1 MAELKNPVLCIT
13 AGKNSSSLNQPAA
26 FASVTPVKSLVKS
39 PKLFA
44 TVNKSKTVIG
54 SPRVFVSVTEGSPV
68 FSLSCDTRN
77 AVIKDFAINGDV
89 LLANVENAVLM
100 ADSCRNLTAACEI
113 YADSSITFTRPGE
126 AVPFNMQADSKC
138 RVLKS
143 YKIYADSTVRS
154 RREAEPVDFDMQ
166 FDSLLIIRQGFSI
179 KGDGIRNVQRP
190 FSLFFDSCL
199 KMPYD
204 TTFIPANT
212 DEPSSP
218 FIIPPQKAEY
228 GMVSMKISLN
238 ELTLSDS
245 FEMETTYPVNVLDAI
260 SGMIFDYR
268 YSYVIGETDQ
278 QDMTITAS
286 GMYDVDRILYMPMKY
301 SEGSIKHKAGY
312 HAKKIAGALGKKLNI
327 AIDDFTHSSTWVG
340 NGQTYESI
348 ISSLFGWT
356 SEIPHRQINV
366 FLRAADNSLNIIQRG
381 HEAKITDISNTHH
394 TRPHF
399 HRELV
404 RTMWSGRSA
413 NGGGIAVVNNINIE
427 PMPFS
432 GTISFGDSSC
442 SYVSGYLV
450 SETSNGNKSTYSYV
464 GGSETGMYLSKKNIT
479 HSDGGHTDITYSYNI
494 GASGVKILG
503 EEREITYDK
512 KGKVQSQRLTVHAP
526 LGNGF
531 YGTSV
536 YVDGEYQGSSIS
548 TGSPSGVAS
557 RYMRN
562 EESITLGGARYSSSN
577 DSDDGNSFIEEANFP
592 VEESEILKGLTREL
606 KWLNRRIKETVTV
619 DIYNYDHV
627 LDFFEK
633 IRLFGYDYFLVSNE
647 ISQTTRELKQSI
659 AIVRWY

>member
-1 MAELKNPVLCIT
+1 MAELKNPVPCIT

-100 ADSCRNLTAACEI
+100 ADSCRKLTAVCE
-113 YADSSITFTRPGE
+113 
-126 AVPFNMQADSKC
+126 
-138 RVLKS
+138 
-143 YKIYADSTVRS
+143 IYADSTVRS
-154 RREAEPVDFDMQ
+154 RREAEPIDFDMQ

-204 TTFIPANT
+204 TTFIPAHT

-218 FIIPPQKAEY
+218 FIIPPQKAKY

-366 FLRAADNSLNIIQRG
+366 FLRAADNSINIIQRG
-381 HEAKITDISNTHH
+381 HEARTTDISSTHH
-394 TRPHF
+394 TRPQF

-404 RTMWSGRSA
+404 RTMWSGKSS
-413 NGGGIAVVNNINIE
+413 NGTIASVQNINIE
-427 PMPFS
+427 PIPFS
-432 GTISFGDSSC
+432 GTITFGDSSC
-442 SYVSGYLV
+442 SYISGYLV
-450 SETSNGNKSTYSYV
+450 QETANGDSSEYIYEGS
-464 GGSETGMYLSKKNIT
+464 SETGMYLS
-479 HSDGGHTDITYSYNI
+479 
-494 GASGVKILG
+494 
-503 EEREITYDK
+503 
-512 KGKVQSQRLTVHAP
+512 GKTFVIRMEV
-526 LGNGF
+526 
-531 YGTSV
+531 V
-536 YVDGEYQGSSIS
+536 
-548 TGSPSGVAS
+548 PS
-557 RYMRN
+557 
-562 EESITLGGARYSSSN
+562 
-577 DSDDGNSFIEEANFP
+577 
-592 VEESEILKGLTREL
+592 
-606 KWLNRRIKETVTV
+606 
-619 DIYNYDHV
+619 
-627 LDFFEK
+627 
-633 IRLFGYDYFLVSNE
+633 
-647 ISQTTRELKQSI
+647 
-659 AIVRWY
+659 

>member
-1 MAELKNPVLCIT
+1 MADLKNPVLCVT
-13 AGKNSSSLNQPAA
+13 AGRKSSGINKPAVFVTA
-26 FASVTPVKSLVKS
+26 WASESCLKS
-39 PKLFA
+39 PRL
-44 TVNKSKTVIG
+44 
-54 SPRVFVSVTEGSPV
+54 FVSMVEGSPF
-68 FSLSCDTRN
+68 FSLNCDTQN
-77 AVIKDFAINGDV
+77 VAVGDFAIKADV
-89 LLANVENAVLM
+89 LCKNTVSAKMNV
-100 ADSCRNLTAACEI
+100 DSSRKLTAAFKIFGDSSVKIRRRGAVIPFDVQTDSLRNLQKKFSIFADVRNTAKCGFSI
-113 YADSSITFTRPGE
+113 YADSEFRITNKKVQPFCINGDM
-126 AVPFNMQADSKC
+126 AV
-138 RVLKS
+138 S
-143 YKIYADSTVRS
+143 YQCC
-154 RREAEPVDFDMQ
+154 F
-166 FDSLLIIRQGFSI
+166 FLFS
-179 KGDGIRNVQRP
+179 
-190 FSLFFDSCL
+190 DSCL
-199 KMPYD
+199 KRPYN
-204 TTFIPANT
+204 TTFIPANI
-212 DEPSSP
+212 EILPSP
-218 FIIPPQKAEY
+218 FVIPAQKPES

-245 FEMETTYPVNVLDAI
+245 FEMETTYPVDVLDAV
-260 SGMIFDYR
+260 SGQILDYR
-268 YSYVIGETDQ
+268 YSYVIGETDW
-278 QDMTITAS
+278 QDTAITAS

-301 SEGSIKHKAGY
+301 SAGSKKHKAGY
-312 HAKKIAGALGKKLNI
+312 HAQKIAGALGKKLNI

-366 FLRAADNSLNIIQRG
+366 FLRAADNSINIIQRG
-381 HEAKITDISNTHH
+381 HEVKITDISNTHH

-404 RTMWSGRSA
+404 RTMWSGRST
-413 NGGGIAVVNNINIE
+413 NGGGIAVVNNINVE

-577 DSDDGNSFIEEANFP
+577 DSDYGNSFLEEANFP

-606 KWLNRRIKETVTV
+606 KWLNRRIKETVTM

-627 LDFFEK
+627 IDFFEK
-633 IRLFGYDYFLVSNE
+633 IRLFGCDYFLVSNE
-647 ISQTTRELKQSI
+647 ICQTTRELKQSI

>member
-100 ADSCRNLTAACEI
+100 ADSCRKLTAAYDI

-179 KGDGIRNVQRP
+179 KGDGISNVQRP

-366 FLRAADNSLNIIQRG
+366 FLRAADNSINIIQRG
-381 HEAKITDISNTHH
+381 HEAKTTDISSTHH
-394 TRPHF
+394 TRPQF

-404 RTMWSGRSA
+404 RTMWSGKSS
-413 NGGGIAVVNNINIE
+413 NGTIASVQNINIE
-427 PMPFS
+427 PIPFS
-432 GTISFGDSSC
+432 GTITFGDSSC
-442 SYVSGYLV
+442 SYISGYLV
-450 SETSNGNKSTYSYV
+450 QETANGDSSEYSYE
-464 GGSETGMYLSKKNIT
+464 GSSETGMYLSSKNIR
-479 HSDGGHTDITYSYNI
+479 HSDGSRTVITYNYNM
-494 GASGVKILG
+494 GAGGVRILG
-503 EEREITYDK
+503 EEKEITYDK
-512 KGKVQSQRLTVHAP
+512 KDRIQSRRLTVHAP

-562 EESITLGGARYSSSN
+562 EESITLGGARYSGSSDRN
-577 DSDDGNSFIEEANFP
+577 DGNSFIDEANFP
-592 VEESEILKGLTREL
+592 VEESDILKRLTKEL
-606 KWLNRRIKETVTV
+606 KWLNRRIKETVSM
-619 DIYNYDHV
+619 DIYNYGHA

-633 IRLFGYDYFLVSNE
+633 IRFNGHDYFLVSNE

-659 AIVRWY
+659 TIVRWY

>member
-1 MAELKNPVLCIT
+1 MADLKNPVLCVT
-13 AGKNSSSLNQPAA
+13 AGRKISGINKPAV
-26 FASVTPVKSLVKS
+26 FVTAWLSESCLKS
-39 PKLFA
+39 PRL
-44 TVNKSKTVIG
+44 
-54 SPRVFVSVTEGSPV
+54 FVSMVEGSPF
-68 FSLSCDTRN
+68 FSLNCDTQN
-77 AVIKDFAINGDV
+77 VAVEGFAIKADV
-89 LLANVENAVLM
+89 LCKNTVSAKMNV
-100 ADSCRNLTAACEI
+100 DSSRKLTAAFKILGDSSVKIRRRGAVIPFDVQTDSLRNLQKKFSIFADVINTAKRGFSI
-113 YADSSITFTRPGE
+113 YADSELRITSKKVQPFCINGDM
-126 AVPFNMQADSKC
+126 AV
-138 RVLKS
+138 S
-143 YKIYADSTVRS
+143 YQCC
-154 RREAEPVDFDMQ
+154 F
-166 FDSLLIIRQGFSI
+166 FLFS
-179 KGDGIRNVQRP
+179 
-190 FSLFFDSCL
+190 DSCL
-199 KMPYD
+199 KRPYN

-212 DEPSSP
+212 EILPSP
-218 FIIPPQKAEY
+218 FVIPAQKPKS

-245 FEMETTYPVNVLDAI
+245 FEMETTYPVDVLDAV
-260 SGMIFDYR
+260 SGQILDYK
-268 YSYVIGETDQ
+268 YSYVIGETDW

-286 GMYDVDRILYMPMKY
+286 GMYDVDRILYMPIKY
-301 SEGSIKHKAGY
+301 SAGSKKHKAGY
-312 HAKKIAGALGKKLNI
+312 HAQKIAGALSKKLNI

-366 FLRAADNSLNIIQRG
+366 FLRAADNSINIIQRG

-404 RTMWSGRSA
+404 RTMWSGRST
-413 NGGGIAVVNNINIE
+413 NGGGIAVVNNINVE
-427 PMPFS
+427 PMTFS

-450 SETSNGNKSTYSYV
+450 TETSNGNRSTYSYV

-479 HSDGGHTDITYSYNI
+479 HADGGHTDITYRYNT
-494 GASGVKILG
+494 GASGVKVLG
-503 EEREITYDK
+503 EEKEITYDK
-512 KGKVQSQRLTVHAP
+512 NGKLQSQRLTVHAP

-536 YVDGEYQGSSIS
+536 YVDDEYQGSSIS

-633 IRLFGYDYFLVSNE
+633 IRLFGCDYFLVSNE